1 LEDQFTAVGWV
12 VSYQTR
18 FPQRRENDDYRNA
31 PISWQAKLRQRMN
44 EAVINL
50 ECKSL
55 LKVALRPAFARRM
68 PHSLIYL

>member
-1 LEDQFTAVGWV
+1 
-12 VSYQTR
+12 
-18 FPQRRENDDYRNA
+18 
-31 PISWQAKLRQRMN
+31 MN

-68 PHSLIYL
+68 PHSLIYFIDTKTRLSDLRRVTQ